1 MLGMGNDFRWKKALW
16 VAEELGEDVEDV
28 YDVILGN
35 ITEPQDFVA
44 NVEQLAQ
51 AYDNKK
57 SGQFFS
63 VRVYP

>member
-1 MLGMGNDFRWKKALW
+1 MVNDFRWKKALW
-16 VAEELGEDVEDV
+16 IAEELGEDPEDV

-35 ITEPQDFVA
+35 ITEPRDLVS
-44 NVEQLAQ
+44 NVEHLSQ

-63 VRVYP
+63 SRVY